1 MLNVTLFQLLELYN
15 LQTLRNKMDD
25 ANEFAER
32 GKLDIRDH
40 DEIGRK
46 VLGNI

>member
-1 MLNVTLFQLLELYN
+1 
-15 LQTLRNKMDD
+15 MDD

-32 GKLDIRDH
+32 GKLDIGDH
-40 DEIGRK
+40 DDIGRK